1 MSGFTA
7 GKHAIIASDQLF
19 PECWARSVV
28 PALAVSSNWDTG
40 DLWMTLPSWVRSS
53 GMRYP
58 IMERR
63 AATMLVARKVNI
75 KEKVK

>member
-7 GKHAIIASDQLF
+7 GKHAIIVSDQLF
-19 PECWARSVV
+19 PECWDRSVV
-28 PALAVSSNWDTG
+28 LVLAVSSNWDTG

-63 AATMLVARKVNI
+63 APTKLVAREAKINEKVN
-75 KEKVK
+75 